1 MNQPAIDVSVEQ
13 IHHPRPVAASVQR
26 DRGLQMRL
34 FSGHA
39 AERVEV
45 DVDLRVSDE
54 LVGMYYIG

>member
-13 IHHPRPVAASVQR
+13 IRPRPVAAVQR
-26 DRGLQMRL
+26 DLGLQMRL
-34 FSGHA
+34 FSGPA

>member
-13 IHHPRPVAASVQR
+13 IHPRPVAASVQR